1 MKNQPNQTVFHP
13 TRSIYSDRVT
23 PNNLIQTCAITL
35 VEDDY
40 TPLRSLSFD
49 MQDREQVDI
58 LKCWMEEA
66 TIFLGM
72 NLQFDLMYLRK
83 FDEDFIE
90 LTDDRQLQ
98 DLIIFNYLNDETRP
112 ERSLKDLG
120 PALGIYRYEG
130 PTAKDHKFEDSKDQ
144 ALHYYNVED
153 TWNTALAMKELV
165 RLTQRDHP
173 GLKLNEECL
182 QFYSDVMWSVI
193 RMSEYGIPMSRKY
206 LEDIEKECKEK
217 VQDALDYCAKND
229 LILEGSGSATSKQ
242 KFMNK
247 ICDLVG
253 GDIREHPM
261 LEYTEKTKQLSYNDN
276 NRNLLASKLQDLHH
290 QKMLEMCKQHSAN
303 RKLISSYCMPLLY
316 NRMNYENDKSSV
328 IIPETKRVYP
338 TWYVTGGKFSDGG
351 TLQGRITCK
360 KPSAQ
365 TFPAVIKKAI
375 RADEGI
381 IVGFDLSQIELRV
394 ASVLSGD
401 ETLLRSYTEGL
412 DLHADRAKQIFGKQK
427 VTKEERQV
435 GKCINFADLFR
446 SGADTM
452 QSTVMAMTGEHK
464 PKGFFKDI
472 VYTRKHHRPGL
483 WNWQEEVIDT
493 CKKQGKYEL
502 PFYGQSRFFRGGEKY
517 EVSEMVNFPVQTTA
531 SNILLNIQSEISKRL
546 KPGFAIILNVYDALY
561 FHCKEDQL
569 DELRLLWSS
578 VVSLVENELY
588 WNQVCSH
595 YGRKVAL
602 EYDFETW
609 SEVQSC

>member
-1 MKNQPNQTVFHP
+1 VENQPSQTVFHP
-13 TRSIYSDRVT
+13 TRSIFSDRVT
-23 PNNLIQTCAITL
+23 PHNLIQTCAITL

-40 TPLRSLSFD
+40 TPIKSLSFD
-49 MQDREQVDI
+49 MQDKEQVDI

-66 TIFLGM
+66 TVYLGM
-72 NLQFDLMYLRK
+72 NIQFDMMYLRA
-83 FDEDFIE
+83 FDPQFKC
-90 LTDDRQLQ
+90 LTSGKQLQ
-98 DLIIFNYLNDETRP
+98 DLQIFNYLNDETRP
-112 ERSLKDLG
+112 EKSLKDLG
-120 PALGIYRYEG
+120 PVLGIYKYTG
-130 PTAKDHKFEDSKDQ
+130 PTAKNHKFESNTDV

-153 TWNTALAMKELV
+153 TWNTALAMKELL
-165 RLTQRDHP
+165 RRTKRDYAGP
-173 GLKLNEECL
+173 KLSSECL
-182 QFYSDVMWSVI
+182 QFYSDVIWSVI
-193 RMSEYGIPMSRKY
+193 KMSEYGIPMSREY
-206 LEDIEKECKEK
+206 LQDIEKDCKKKIQE
-217 VQDALDYCAKND
+217 ALDFCARND

-242 KFMNK
+242 NFMDEVCNL
-247 ICDLVG
+247 IG
-253 GDIREHPM
+253 GDIRDHPL

-276 NRNLLASKLQDLHH
+276 NRNLLASKLQDSHY
-290 QKMLEMCKQHSAN
+290 QKMFEMCKQHSSN
-303 RKLISSYCMPLLY
+303 RKLLSSYCMPLLY
-316 NRMNYENDKSSV
+316 HRMNYENDKSSV
-328 IIPETKRVYP
+328 IIPETERVYP

-375 RADEGI
+375 RADEGV

-401 ETLLRSYTEGL
+401 EALLRSYTEGL

-464 PKGFFKDI
+464 PKSFFKDI

-483 WNWQEEVIDT
+483 WEWQENVIAS
-493 CKKQGKYEL
+493 CQREGRYEL

-546 KPGFAIILNVYDALY
+546 QPEFAIILNVYDALY
-561 FHCKEDQL
+561 FHCQEDKVE
-569 DELRLLWSS
+569 ELRLLWSS

-609 SEVQSC
+609 SQV

>member
-1 MKNQPNQTVFHP
+1 
-13 TRSIYSDRVT
+13 
-23 PNNLIQTCAITL
+23 
-35 VEDDY
+35 
-40 TPLRSLSFD
+40 

-153 TWNTALAMKELV
+153 TWNTALAMKELI
-165 RLTQRDHP
+165 RLTRRDHP

-261 LEYTEKTKQLSYNDN
+261 LEYTEKQN
-276 NRNLLASKLQDLHH
+276 NL
-290 QKMLEMCKQHSAN
+290 
-303 RKLISSYCMPLLY
+303 
-316 NRMNYENDKSSV
+316 
-328 IIPETKRVYP
+328 
-338 TWYVTGGKFSDGG
+338 VT
-351 TLQGRITCK
+351 TT
-360 KPSAQ
+360 
-365 TFPAVIKKAI
+365 T
-375 RADEGI
+375 
-381 IVGFDLSQIELRV
+381 IE
-394 ASVLSGD
+394 
-401 ETLLRSYTEGL
+401 
-412 DLHADRAKQIFGKQK
+412 IF
-427 VTKEERQV
+427 
-435 GKCINFADLFR
+435 
-446 SGADTM
+446 
-452 QSTVMAMTGEHK
+452 
-464 PKGFFKDI
+464 
-472 VYTRKHHRPGL
+472 
-483 WNWQEEVIDT
+483 
-493 CKKQGKYEL
+493 
-502 PFYGQSRFFRGGEKY
+502 
-517 EVSEMVNFPVQTTA
+517 
-531 SNILLNIQSEISKRL
+531 
-546 KPGFAIILNVYDALY
+546 
-561 FHCKEDQL
+561 
-569 DELRLLWSS
+569 
-578 VVSLVENELY
+578 
-588 WNQVCSH
+588 
-595 YGRKVAL
+595 
-602 EYDFETW
+602 
-609 SEVQSC
+609 